1 MKMTVITMA
10 LLLALA
16 ACGAPNAVY
25 CPQGY
30 DTAGQCHKS
39 GDHADRPDR
48 SHESRGESE
57 DRGEQD
63 SPE

>member
-1 MKMTVITMA
+1 MKTTVYAIAM
-10 LLLALA
+10 LLGLA
-16 ACGAPNAVY
+16 ACGTPNAVY

-30 DTAGQCHKS
+30 DTAGQCHRS

-48 SHESRGESE
+48 SAPSKGESE

-63 SPE
+63 SPQ